1 MIREIIQKLFYKDPD
16 IKYKFPEF
24 VLRKILAEIKGDILD
39 IGTGDGMK
47 LKRILQSI
55 DKSNIGKVL
64 AIEINP
70 KMYALAK
77 ENLQSIC
84 DSVIKSNIDSFETEK
99 RFDTILMFEVL
110 EHLENPKRS
119 LQKIVKLLKDNGKII
134 ITTPNKLI
142 YDILDHFKKQNY
154 SKGDKSNQDESEG
167 IGQAH
172 LSEVSYSQAINLLE
186 EFFYKVEAYG
196 IYPFHGLLKSKIYEK
211 INEKTNFLPL
221 SSRILLICRNKKT

>member
-99 RFDTILMFEVL
+99 RFDTILMLEVL

-119 LQKIVKLLKDNGKII
+119 LQKIVKLLNDNGKII
-134 ITTPNKLI
+134 ITTPNKFI

-154 SKGDKSNQDESEG
+154 PKVNQSDQSV
-167 IGQAH
+167 GQAH
-172 LSEVSYSQAINLLE
+172 LSEMTYSQTIKLLQ
-186 EFFYKVEAYG
+186 EFFYEVKVYG
-196 IYPFHGLLKSKIYEK
+196 IYPFHGLFRSKTYEK
-211 INEKTNFLPL
+211 INEITNFLPL
-221 SSRILLICRNKKT
+221 SSRILAICKNKKV